1 MSRSNPFNVIPFQD
15 YSRQKRV
22 RENAEESYPEEIL
35 SENADRIAAMERRYF
50 SAFFRR
56 KVGISF
62 ADWLRQIQIA
72 EAMELLKKPDQSM
85 HEIAGKA
92 GFSSLGSFQSAFRWH
107 TKMTPRE
114 FRQSVLPER
123 AMVGS
128 CV

>member
-56 KVGISF
+56 KVGITF

-107 TKMTPRE
+107 TKTTPEE
-114 FRQSVLPER
+114 FRKAISARSEP
-123 AMVGS
+123 
-128 CV
+128 

>member
-50 SAFFRR
+50 SAFFRK
-56 KVGISF
+56 KVGITF
-62 ADWLRQIQIA
+62 TDWLRQLRIV
-72 EAMELLKKPDQSM
+72 EAVELLKHPNQSM
-85 HEIAGKA
+85 NEIAAKV

-107 TKMTPRE
+107 TKMTPRR
-114 FRQSVLPER
+114 FRQSILPESR
-123 AMVGS
+123 KLEP
-128 CV
+128 